1 MLFWEHLKCSPA
13 SNTARWPRVKPR
25 FMSSPWYLLHLWQ
38 YKRAPICIS
47 SADKVRAVH
56 TQLFPCYSWPLC
68 WTITLFSRCIGFA
81 HSPFWS
87 SLSWLVA
94 VSLSYTTP
102 ESIPPFFS
110 GRYDLKIYIFWP
122 HSYYSW
128 LSVRKQKLKWKQPML
143 SSVADLSLSLFPDIT
158 KIYFVF
164 PTHVSYTS
172 ILHIPSTA
180 AWLTNTLSIPSITL
194 IQSPANK
201 SLLPTGAALISALLS
216 RTQAKLPSHRPSLL
230 RRDIILQQQ
239 LDMKPTW
246 TLGKSL
252 LRPAQSC

>member
-38 YKRAPICIS
+38 NKRAPICIS

-143 SSVADLSLSLFPDIT
+143 SSVADLSLSLFPDFIRHNQNL
-158 KIYFVF
+158 FCF
-164 PTHVSYTS
+164 SYSCVLYKHPPHPQHSCMTNQHT
-172 ILHIPSTA
+172 LHPLHNPNPIPS
-180 AWLTNTLSIPSITL
+180 
-194 IQSPANK
+194 K
-201 SLLPTGAALISALLS
+201 
-216 RTQAKLPSHRPSLL
+216 
-230 RRDIILQQQ
+230 
-239 LDMKPTW
+239 
-246 TLGKSL
+246 
-252 LRPAQSC
+252 